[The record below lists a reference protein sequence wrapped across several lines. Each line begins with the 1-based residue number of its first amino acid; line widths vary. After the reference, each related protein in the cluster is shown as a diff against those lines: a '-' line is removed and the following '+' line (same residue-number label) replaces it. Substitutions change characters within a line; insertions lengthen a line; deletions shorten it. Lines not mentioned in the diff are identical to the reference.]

1 MNKHRKYL
9 GASIL
14 LLCLFFAGCNFSGK
28 DQTETDNNLTEAY
41 KAYAEYLETNTLY
54 PDFAAGQYEK
64 GENRLVYALA
74 YIDDDDIPELIYGGT
89 EDVSYANSYI
99 LTYIDGTVYRM
110 GPVGPY
116 HQFEFQEKKNVI
128 VENDIREGYAVYTYL
143 EITKEGTLDTLC
155 EAWYS
160 ENPDGDTGDI
170 YYIAGEQATEEEFE
184 TYLSE
189 LDLSEKTIWDCDES
203 SNEIINAESIE
214 QLKDGKFILSQN
226 IEGALVQLGLCYDD
240 FDAEVVNG
248 DSWGEQFIS
257 DFLLNSRYSFDY
269 LDEIIDANDGL
280 ITKEQAEYMQY
291 SLTGIQ
297 KDLPIAE
304 GETLDTANASSGYSF
319 GRIADYDYEINADE
333 IKVTADFEVGFDGSE
348 EYTKQYRLSAVL
360 VSDPESCF
368 DGYCVKSLTTEDVTL
383 ENN

>member
-1 MNKHRKYL
+1 M
-9 GASIL
+9 
-14 LLCLFFAGCNFSGK
+14 CLVFAGCNFSGK
-28 DQTETDNNLTEAY
+28 DQTETDDNLEVY

-54 PDFAAGQYEK
+54 PDFEAGQYEK

-74 YIDDDDIPELIYGGT
+74 YINNDDIPELIYGGT

-99 LTYIDGTVYRM
+99 LTYKDGTVYRM

-170 YYIAGEQATEEEFE
+170 YYIAGEQATEAEFE
-184 TYLSE
+184 NYLSE
-189 LDLSEKTIWDCDES
+189 LDLSEKMTWDCSES

-214 QLKDGKFILSQN
+214 QLKDGKVSEFTLGQN
-226 IEGALVQLGLCYDD
+226 IEGVLVQLGLCYDD
-240 FDAEVVNG
+240 FNAEVVNG

-269 LDEIIDANDGL
+269 LDEIINANDGL
-280 ITKEQAEYMQY
+280 ITKDQAEYMQY

-297 KDLPIAE
+297 KDLPIEE
-304 GETLDTANASSGYSF
+304 GDTLDTANASSGYSF

-360 VSDPESCF
+360 VSNPESCF